1 MTFTDIEGSRKD
13 IVKGHMKRLLNNPDL
28 GLLVFRLF
36 VGLSMA
42 LAHGLG
48 KLPPNDQLI
57 GGVEA
62 IGFPL
67 PLVFAWLAGL
77 SEFAGGLAIAAGL
90 FTRYAAL
97 FLGFTMAV
105 AAFIVHSADAY
116 QNKELAYMYLASCVL
131 LLFTGAGRFSFDRI
145 VRKA

>member
-1 MTFTDIEGSRKD
+1 
-13 IVKGHMKRLLNNPDL
+13 MKRFFHNPDL
-28 GLLVFRLF
+28 GLLIFRLF

-48 KLPPNDQLI
+48 KIPPNDQLV

-62 IGFPL
+62 IGFPM
-67 PLVFAWLAGL
+67 PLVFAWLAAL
-77 SEFAGGLAIAAGL
+77 AECAGGFAIALGL

-105 AAFIVHSADAY
+105 AGFIVHSADPF
-116 QNKELAYMYLASCVL
+116 QTKEMAFLYLASCIL
-131 LLFTGAGRFSFDRI
+131 LVFAGAGRFSLDRI

>member
-1 MTFTDIEGSRKD
+1 
-13 IVKGHMKRLLNNPDL
+13 MKRLFNNPDL
-28 GLLVFRLF
+28 GLLIFRLF

-42 LAHGLG
+42 LAHGLA

-57 GGVEA
+57 GGVES

-67 PLVFAWLAGL
+67 PIVFAWLAGL
-77 SEFAGGLAIAAGL
+77 SEFLGGLAIAAGL
-90 FTRYAAL
+90 YTRFAAL

-105 AAFIVHSADAY
+105 AGFIVHSNDPF
-116 QNKELAYMYLASCVL
+116 QTKELAFFYLAACVL
-131 LLFTGAGRFSFDRI
+131 LVFTGAGRFSIDRS

>member
-1 MTFTDIEGSRKD
+1 
-13 IVKGHMKRLLNNPDL
+13 MKRFLNNPDL
-28 GLLVFRLF
+28 GLLIFRLF
-36 VGLSMA
+36 VGLAMA
-42 LAHGLG
+42 FSHGLG

-57 GGVEA
+57 GGVAA

-67 PLVFAWLAGL
+67 PIVFAWLAGL
-77 SEFAGGLAIAAGL
+77 SEFVGGLAIAAGL

-105 AAFIVHSADAY
+105 AGFIVHSADPF
-116 QNKELAYMYLASCVL
+116 QTKEMAFLYLASCVL
-131 LLFTGAGRFSFDRI
+131 LVFTGAGRFSFDRI